1 MLNGMNS
8 FNLGTRAANHAGI
21 THAQMQAADDTD
33 DTVYK
38 VAVVELLVAADR
50 ASAEKK
56 MDIELTRRKGNI
68 ATAQQMDHHHNAD
81 YKERQAYKDM
91 MKSARAEFLAKWVP
105 GVGKGHAGLPKEGSG
120 LPAHITAETF
130 VDQIRVAGCVAR
142 SLCTSLYGNLECLHV
157 LACLLREP
165 PSKTHCS
172 VMWWYHGPYL

>member
-38 VAVVELLVAADR
+38 AAVVELLVAADR

-120 LPAHITAETF
+120 LPADITAETF
-130 VDQIRVAGCVAR
+130 VDQIRERCMREFAGAVY
-142 SLCTSLYGNLECLHV
+142 SSVYSSLY
-157 LACLLREP
+157 
-165 PSKTHCS
+165 SS
-172 VMWWYHGPYL
+172 V